1 MSKLAILADIHSLFL
16 DFPICTI
23 HKVILQNKSILAQK
37 ELQSCILYNNRL
49 ASSTFNF
56 QMMKALG
63 LPLGF
68 LNQTPYDLEADGTVV
83 VKQQKPRNRKRKQ
96 NGKVHS
102 TF

>member
-1 MSKLAILADIHSLFL
+1 MKIKVTRCHQILNFFLAR
-16 DFPICTI
+16 T
-23 HKVILQNKSILAQK
+23 
-37 ELQSCILYNNRL
+37 ELSCILYNTQL
-49 ASSTFNF
+49 TSSSFNL

-68 LNQTPYDLEADGTVV
+68 LNHAPYDLEADGTVV

-102 TF
+102 TIQVT